1 MQNRKMKRPVLIAAT
16 VMLAACAGEPTIQS
30 GPDAEKSFDGLVKI
44 ENSRFVNAWAD
55 PDVDFASY
63 DKILIGNAEFE
74 FRAVKERARTA
85 TNNRSNQREF
95 WISDE
100 DKQKLVDTVTA
111 IFLEELQNSRNFTI
125 VEEAGPAVLIIVGA
139 LHDIVSR
146 VPPEMMGRGEVFLT
160 SVGEATLVLEARDS
174 LSGETIYRAVNRSSF
189 EPMGGG
195 VNNPIRSN
203 SVTTWAEVRRWARRW
218 AARLVEGLD
227 SIHE

>member
-1 MQNRKMKRPVLIAAT
+1 ML
-16 VMLAACAGEPTIQS
+16 LAACGGEPTIQS
-30 GPDAEKSFDGLVKI
+30 GPDAEQSFDGLYKI
-44 ENSRFVNAWAD
+44 ENSRFANAWAD

-74 FRAVKERARTA
+74 FRAVKERTRASTID
-85 TNNRSNQREF
+85 SSKQREF
-95 WISDE
+95 WISDA

-125 VEEAGPAVLIIVGA
+125 VEEAGPDVLIIVGG
-139 LHDIVSR
+139 LQDIVSR
-146 VPPEMMGRGEVFLT
+146 VPPDMVGRGEIFLT

-174 LSGETIYRAVNRSSF
+174 LSGETIYRAIDRSSI

-195 VNNPIRSN
+195 VNNPSRSN
-203 SVTTWAEVRRWARRW
+203 SATTWAEVRRWARRW

>member
-1 MQNRKMKRPVLIAAT
+1 MKNAILVAAVT
-16 VMLAACAGEPTIQS
+16 LLVACAGEPTIQS
-30 GPDAEKSFDGLVKI
+30 GPDAETSFDGLVKI
-44 ENSRFVNAWAD
+44 DNSRFANAWAD
-55 PDVDFASY
+55 PDVNFESY

-74 FRAVKERARTA
+74 FRAVKERSNMST
-85 TNNRSNQREF
+85 TGRSKQREF

-100 DKQKLVDTVTA
+100 NKHKLVDTVTA
-111 IFLEELQNSRNFTI
+111 IFLEELQNSRYFTI
-125 VEEAGPAVLIIVGA
+125 VEEAGPDVLIIVGG

-146 VPPEMMGRGEVFLT
+146 VPPDTVGRSEVFLT

-174 LSGETIYRAVNRSSF
+174 LSGETIYRATDRSSI
-189 EPMGGG
+189 EPGGGG

-203 SVTTWAEVRRWARRW
+203 SVTTWAELRRWARRW

>member
-1 MQNRKMKRPVLIAAT
+1 MQNQKMKEPVLIAAA
-16 VMLAACAGEPTIQS
+16 VLLAACAGEPAIQS
-30 GPDAEKSFDGLVKI
+30 GPDAETSFDGLVKI
-44 ENSRFVNAWAD
+44 DNSRFANAWAD

-63 DKILIGNAEFE
+63 DKIVIGNAEFE
-74 FRAVKERARTA
+74 FRAVKERSRTS
-85 TNNRSNQREF
+85 TISRSNQREF
-95 WISDE
+95 WISDA

-111 IFLEELQNSRNFTI
+111 IFLEELQNSRNFTV
-125 VEEAGPAVLIIVGA
+125 VEEAGPDVLIIIGG
-139 LHDIVSR
+139 LQDIVSR
-146 VPPEMMGRGEVFLT
+146 VPPDTVGRGEIFLT

-174 LSGETIYRAVNRSSF
+174 FSGETLYRAIDRSSI

>member
-1 MQNRKMKRPVLIAAT
+1 MKNPVLVAAVT
-16 VMLAACAGEPTIQS
+16 LLAACAGEPTMQS
-30 GPDAEKSFDGLVKI
+30 GPDAETSFDGLVKI
-44 ENSRFVNAWAD
+44 DNSRFSNAWAD

-74 FRAVKERARTA
+74 FRAVKD
-85 TNNRSNQREF
+85 RSSTSTPGRSKQREF

-125 VEEAGPAVLIIVGA
+125 VEEAGPDVLIIVGG

-146 VPPEMMGRGEVFLT
+146 VPPDTVGRSEVFLT

-174 LSGETIYRAVNRSSF
+174 LSGETLYRATDRSSI

-195 VNNPIRSN
+195 MNNPIRSN
-203 SVTTWAEVRRWARRW
+203 SVTTWAEVRRWARGW
-218 AARLVEGLD
+218 ASRLVDGLD